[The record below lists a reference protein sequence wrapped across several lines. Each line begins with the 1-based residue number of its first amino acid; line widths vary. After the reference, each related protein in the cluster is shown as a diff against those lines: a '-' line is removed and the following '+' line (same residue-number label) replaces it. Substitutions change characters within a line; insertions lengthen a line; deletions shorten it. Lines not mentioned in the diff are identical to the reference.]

1 MDHFQTL
8 GHNIDVI
15 LACPDEDLQRLGIL
29 EQVQAL
35 RETISEPGWGAF
47 EIIIAVLADTITR
60 KEQKDEN

>member
-15 LACPDEDLQRLGIL
+15 LACPDEDLQRLGLL

-47 EIIIAVLADTITR
+47 EIIIAVLADTISR
-60 KEQKDEN
+60 KEQSNGN

>member
-15 LACPDEDLQRLGIL
+15 LACPDEDLRRLGLL

-60 KEQKDEN
+60 KEQKDGN